1 MRIRR
6 RSLLQAGA
14 ALVAGAALA
23 KRGFGQAA
31 DRQALEKN
39 LDTVLQD
46 AVERGDVP
54 GVVAAVTD
62 RDGTIYEGAFGERGL
77 GQGVPMTI
85 DTVFYLASMTKPIT
99 GHRRDAAGRAGQAR
113 ARRADLPLR
122 AGRRE
127 APGAGGLGR
136 QGRAAPAAA
145 QARDHAAPPR

>member
-31 DRQALEKN
+31 DRRALEKN

-54 GVVAAVTD
+54 GVIGAVTD
-62 RDGTIYEGAFGERGL
+62 PDDDDLSRARS
-77 GQGVPMTI
+77 
-85 DTVFYLASMTKPIT
+85 ASA
-99 GHRRDAAGRAGQAR
+99 GSGRACR
-113 ARRADLPLR
+113 
-122 AGRRE
+122 
-127 APGAGGLGR
+127 
-136 QGRAAPAAA
+136 
-145 QARDHAAPPR
+145 